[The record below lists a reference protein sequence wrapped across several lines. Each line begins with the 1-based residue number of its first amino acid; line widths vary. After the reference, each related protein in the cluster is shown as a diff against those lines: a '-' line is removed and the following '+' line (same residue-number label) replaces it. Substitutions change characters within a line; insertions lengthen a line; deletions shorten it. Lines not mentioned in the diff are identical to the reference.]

1 MNGCT
6 KRRPNERIPLVA
18 SMNGDFVID
27 FNDEMFTARDI
38 ISNGMRNEA
47 LNSINLYP
55 VYDAKNGRGVG
66 KMKPK
71 LFIDKMLGS
80 II

>member
-1 MNGCT
+1 MIN
-6 KRRPNERIPLVA
+6 KRKVNELISELA
-18 SMNGDFVID
+18 SKNGDFVIYY
-27 FNDEMFTARDI
+27 NDGMFTAQDI
-38 ISNGMRNEA
+38 ISNGMRNAA
-47 LNSINLYP
+47 LQSNTRYP